1 MHTIAVCVTLHYILL
16 YKRWYCPHRSCPD
29 PHLPLSLQILCS
41 ASAGQFCQIV
51 IVLHGMSVCVGEK
64 YFPSISLFK
73 SFQKKNVSWNIY
85 RCFPCKMLIM
95 NLRMNVQYIT
105 KLWKWLLRVCLDACF
120 VLNMCCSCC
129 MRVCICMCVYRVGK
143 QEGEDDLLVW
153 RIRLIRVCRSGLAD
167 ITTRLQKRREIL
179 RQRKN
184 KRDWQRERV

>member
-1 MHTIAVCVTLHYILL
+1 MILSTPVMPWPSSPSVSADFVFSFSRTVLSDCDCFTWNVCLCGRKIFSLHFFIQEF
-16 YKRWYCPHRSCPD
+16 S
-29 PHLPLSLQILCS
+29 
-41 ASAGQFCQIV
+41 
-51 IVLHGMSVCVGEK
+51 E
-64 YFPSISLFK
+64 
-73 SFQKKNVSWNIY
+73 KNVSWNIY

-129 MRVCICMCVYRVGK
+129 MRVCMCICMCVYRVGK

-167 ITTRLQKRREIL
+167 IITTRLQKRRREIL